1 MLDIFKYIFSNFWI
15 FVGTYILLELIV
27 VNLFKLIL
35 NFRKCKC
42 VERLSKDGKTSEE
55 INDLLSSE
63 DKNESEDK

>member
-1 MLDIFKYIFSNFWI
+1 MLDILKYIFSNFWI

-42 VERLSKDGKTSEE
+42 VERLSKDGKTAWE
-55 INDLLSSE
+55 IHKLL
-63 DKNESEDK
+63 DGKDESED